1 MSVMTKFMKRLII
14 AYSIGLWLL
23 VVVEYQVI
31 DILVWLYKSLFLI

>member
-1 MSVMTKFMKRLII
+1 MSVMTKFMKRLITV
-14 AYSIGLWLL
+14 YSIGLWLL

>member
-31 DILVWLYKSLFLI
+31 DILIELYKSLFLI

>member
-23 VVVEYQVI
+23 VVVEYRVI
-31 DILVWLYKSLFLI
+31 DILIELYKSLFLI

>member
-1 MSVMTKFMKRLII
+1 MTKFMKRLII

-31 DILVWLYKSLFLI
+31 DILIELYKSLFLI

>member
-1 MSVMTKFMKRLII
+1 MSVMTKFMKRLIT

-31 DILVWLYKSLFLI
+31 DILIELCKSLFLI